1 MYASVHIQT
10 TQRPMRGLVVSFC
23 GAEYKK
29 KASLYSVVCAVR
41 DGSDTQF
48 EANAEELCRLLRA
61 AGELPSDP
69 TRTLRLRSERVS
81 VRSKVYYEISADMS
95 DNTTQVR
102 LSLKKACRAA
112 FT

>member
-1 MYASVHIQT
+1 MGRSNA
-10 TQRPMRGLVVSFC
+10 VVSFC
-23 GAEYKK
+23 GTEYKK
-29 KASLYSVVCAVR
+29 KASLYSAVCAVR

-61 AGELPSDP
+61 AGELPSDSH
-69 TRTLRLRSERVS
+69 TLRLRRERVS
-81 VRSKVYYEISADMS
+81 IRSKVYYEISADMS
-95 DNTTQVR
+95 DNTTQRR

>member
-1 MYASVHIQT
+1 MGRSNA
-10 TQRPMRGLVVSFC
+10 VVSFC
-23 GAEYKK
+23 GTEFKK
-29 KASLYSVVCAVR
+29 KASLYSAVCAVR

-61 AGELPSDP
+61 AGELPSDSH
-69 TRTLRLRSERVS
+69 TLRLRRERVS
-81 VRSKVYYEISADMS
+81 IRSKVYYEISADMS
-95 DNTTQVR
+95 DNTTQRR